1 MPSSVAARRRGTVTM
16 ISAVLLINAK
26 GDIVI
31 SRVYRDDVTINT
43 ANSFRMKVIAAKE
56 TGSDPPIKQINKT
69 HFLYIR
75 HRNMFFVAVTTAN
88 ANASLC
94 FEFLMAMIKIFQ
106 VRACVTQPP
115 HRAVPRTARSPLLYT
130 GKPPNTRCRSMLP
143 LGLGG
148 LRERT
153 PCGARC
159 CALDML

>member
-1 MPSSVAARRRGTVTM
+1 M

-106 VRACVTQPP
+106 VRARLRDAATTPCCPAHCTFSAVI
-115 HRAVPRTARSPLLYT
+115 HRQATEHT
-130 GKPPNTRCRSMLP
+130 LP
-143 LGLGG
+143 QHAAAGLGW
-148 LRERT
+148 L
-153 PCGARC
+153 A
-159 CALDML
+159 

>member
-1 MPSSVAARRRGTVTM
+1 M

-31 SRVYRDDVTINT
+31 SRVYRDDDTINS

-106 VRACVTQPP
+106 VRC
-115 HRAVPRTARSPLLYT
+115 SW
-130 GKPPNTRCRSMLP
+130 
-143 LGLGG
+143 
-148 LRERT
+148 
-153 PCGARC
+153 C
-159 CALDML
+159 CALCCRCAGTWPRACDVGAVEPRVGTLTLRMLNVLTCGCCGCLRVAPGLLWRGL